1 MAKRTITTEPQ
12 TLRDMRQG
20 WLDTVAKT
28 GGAQFPPGKAHEGVI
43 KDVIIEPSKKGN
55 LQVHWTL
62 LGTSDEID
70 GMTDHKWSSMATPEN
85 RQWLKGEM
93 ETIELSW
100 PDTPEELGEALDPAV
115 GLKIRF
121 DVVNKKSEEYDNHNI
136 YFRECLEGSSGGSKP
151 ASEEGKAASE
161 DPTKRDVIKMG
172 KDEDEDGLR
181 KLIENEALD
190 IDPDKY
196 VTWVEVADLIIKEL
210 DL

>member
-1 MAKRTITTEPQ
+1 MAKRTTTEPQ

-28 GGAQFPPGKAHEGVI
+28 GGAQFPPGKAHEGII

-136 YFRECLEGSSGGSKP
+136 YFRECLEGSSPSSSKVKELT
-151 ASEEGKAASE
+151 SSSDG
-161 DPTKRDVIKMG
+161 PTKRDVIKMG
-172 KDEDEDGLR
+172 KDDNEEGLQ
-181 KLIENEALD
+181 IIIDDEALD
-190 IDPDKY
+190 IKQDDY
-196 VTWVEVADLIIKEL
+196 TTYGEVADLIIKEL